1 MASSLRGE
9 RFSMCFVR
17 GDFSYSSCFATC
29 LTLNILACTE
39 EVAEIN
45 CSVLRL
51 YFSSP
56 QVAHL
61 INSQFLQRL
70 ALPRNSS
77 FGFQFPQPTQYVVS
91 LQALHT
97 GVLFRLRFFI
107 VEVA

>member
-51 YFSSP
+51 YFFYSASGALD
-56 QVAHL
+56 QL
-61 INSQFLQRL
+61 FLQRL
-70 ALPRNSS
+70 PSPRNSS
-77 FGFQFPQPTQYVVS
+77 FGFQFPQPKQYVVS